1 MNPGA
6 AKSAAMIPCR
16 SIILIVLS
24 LMTYVKKHEG
34 VWFATM
40 EQIARR
46 VLECAGIKSLASV
59 SYGSPTMAMK

>member
-6 AKSAAMIPCR
+6 AKCAVMIPC

-34 VWFATM
+34 VRFATT

-46 VLECAGIKSLASV
+46 VLECSGIKPLASV
-59 SYGSPTMAMK
+59 SYGLPTMAIK